1 MDKTLTRLVTGGQ
14 RTGDGILERFDD
26 CGLAWK
32 IILIF
37 GGGGFDIIKS
47 EICGEDRSCI
57 IYYIQ
62 ILTTAIGTDNDGE
75 GETETD
81 DLFVI
86 VGGEGANSPD
96 GELGKRCHDSS
107 ESEAG

>member
-1 MDKTLTRLVTGGQ
+1 M
-14 RTGDGILERFDD
+14 
-26 CGLAWK
+26 
-32 IILIF
+32 
-37 GGGGFDIIKS
+37 GGGFDIIKS

-96 GELGKRCHDSS
+96 GELGNRCHDFFRKVKLGRGRG
-107 ESEAG
+107 EERKNI